1 MGISSPSD
9 NHKEG
14 DVYMTIVQHDILKA
28 LNDWG
33 ESLISISRAYEDDGL
48 ASARAIAEQTLDRL
62 YGFELGP
69 VLFKPTLSGGPQTF
83 RLTKIGALSYFV
95 GNDPE
100 YPNDSGFGIKFWR
113 SVKPETSATFIQN
126 DVAMWMGWVSFIDK
140 NNSVVK
146 VDKTFGYAKDKNGIL
161 KIVLHHSSLPFE
173 A

>member
-1 MGISSPSD
+1 
-9 NHKEG
+9 
-14 DVYMTIVQHDILKA
+14 MTIVKRDILRA

-33 ESLISISRAYEDDGL
+33 ESLIAISRAYEDDGL
-48 ASARAIAEQTLDRL
+48 KSARAIAEQTLDRL

>member
-1 MGISSPSD
+1 MA
-9 NHKEG
+9 
-14 DVYMTIVQHDILKA
+14 IVQQEIMKA
-28 LNDWG
+28 LNNWG
-33 ESLISISRAYEDDGL
+33 ESLIAISRAYEDDGL
-48 ASARAIAEQTLDRL
+48 ASARTIAEQTLDRL

-83 RLTKIGALSYFV
+83 RLTKIGALSYFI

-113 SVKPETSATFIQN
+113 SVKSETSATFIQN

-140 NNSVVK
+140 NNSIVK
-146 VDKTFGYAKDKNGIL
+146 VDKTFGYTKDKNGTL

>member
-1 MGISSPSD
+1 MA
-9 NHKEG
+9 
-14 DVYMTIVQHDILKA
+14 IVQQDILKA

-33 ESLISISRAYEDDGL
+33 ESLIAISRAYEDNGL

-69 VLFKPTLSGGPQTF
+69 VLFKPTLSGGPDTF
-83 RLTKIGALSYFV
+83 RPTKIGALSYFI

-100 YPNDSGFGIKFWR
+100 YPNDSGFAIKFWR
-113 SVKPETSATFIQN
+113 SVKPETSATFIQS

-140 NNSVVK
+140 NNSIVK
-146 VDKTFGYAKDKNGIL
+146 VDKTFGYAKDKNGTL

>member
-1 MGISSPSD
+1 MA
-9 NHKEG
+9 
-14 DVYMTIVQHDILKA
+14 IVQQDVLRA

-33 ESLISISRAYEDDGL
+33 ESLIAISRAYEDDGL
-48 ASARAIAEQTLDRL
+48 ASARVIAEQTLDKL

-83 RLTKIGALSYFV
+83 RLTKIGALSYFI
-95 GNDPE
+95 GHDPE

-113 SVKPETSATFIQN
+113 SVKSETSATFIQN

>member
-1 MGISSPSD
+1 MA
-9 NHKEG
+9 
-14 DVYMTIVQHDILKA
+14 IVQQDILKA

-33 ESLISISRAYEDDGL
+33 ESLIAISRAYEDDGL
-48 ASARAIAEQTLDRL
+48 GSARIIAEQTLDRL

-126 DVAMWMGWVSFIDK
+126 DVAMWMGWVNFIDK
-140 NNSVVK
+140 NDSVIK
-146 VDKTFGYAKDKNGIL
+146 VDKTFGYTKVKNGTL

>member
-1 MGISSPSD
+1 
-9 NHKEG
+9 
-14 DVYMTIVQHDILKA
+14 MTIVQQNILNA
-28 LNDWG
+28 LSDWG
-33 ESLISISRAYEDDGL
+33 DSLIAISQAYENDGL
-48 ASARAIAEQTLDRL
+48 GSAREIAEQALNRL

-69 VLFKPTLSGGPQTF
+69 VLFKPTLSGGAQTF
-83 RLTKIGALSYFV
+83 RLTKMGALSYFI

-140 NNSVVK
+140 NDSVIK
-146 VDKTFGYAKDKNGIL
+146 VDKTFGYTKDKNGTL

>member
-1 MGISSPSD
+1 
-9 NHKEG
+9 
-14 DVYMTIVQHDILKA
+14 MTIVQHDILKA

-48 ASARAIAEQTLDRL
+48 ASAREIAEQTLDRL

-83 RLTKIGALSYFV
+83 RPTKIGALSYFV

-146 VDKTFGYAKDKNGIL
+146 VDKTFGYTKDKNGIL

>member
-1 MGISSPSD
+1 
-9 NHKEG
+9 
-14 DVYMTIVQHDILKA
+14 MTIVQHDILKA

-48 ASARAIAEQTLDRL
+48 ASAREIAEQTLDRL

-113 SVKPETSATFIQN
+113 SVKSETSATFIQS

-140 NNSVVK
+140 NNSTVK
-146 VDKTFGYAKDKNGIL
+146 VDKTFGYIKDKNGFL

>member
-1 MGISSPSD
+1 
-9 NHKEG
+9 
-14 DVYMTIVQHDILKA
+14 MTIVQHDILKA

-48 ASARAIAEQTLDRL
+48 GSARAIAEQTLDRL

-83 RLTKIGALSYFV
+83 RPTKIGALSYFV
-95 GNDPE
+95 GNDPK

>member
-1 MGISSPSD
+1 
-9 NHKEG
+9 
-14 DVYMTIVQHDILKA
+14 MTIVQHDILKA

-48 ASARAIAEQTLDRL
+48 ASAREIAEQTLDRL

>member
-1 MGISSPSD
+1 MA
-9 NHKEG
+9 
-14 DVYMTIVQHDILKA
+14 IVQQDILKA

-33 ESLISISRAYEDDGL
+33 ESLIAISQAHEDDGL
-48 ASARAIAEQTLDRL
+48 ASAQAIAEQTLDRL

-83 RLTKIGALSYFV
+83 RLTKTGALSYFV

-100 YPNDSGFGIKFWR
+100 YPYDNGFGIKCWR
-113 SVKPETSATFIQN
+113 SVKSETAATFIQN

-140 NNSVVK
+140 NNSILK
-146 VDKTFGYAKDKNGIL
+146 VDKTFGYTRDKNGIL

-173 A
+173 V

>member
-1 MGISSPSD
+1 
-9 NHKEG
+9 
-14 DVYMTIVQHDILKA
+14 MTIDQHDILNA

-33 ESLISISRAYEDDGL
+33 DSLIAISRAYEDNGL
-48 ASARAIAEQTLDRL
+48 RSARAIAEQTLDKL

-83 RLTKIGALSYFV
+83 RLTKIGALSYFI

-113 SVKPETSATFIQN
+113 NVKSETGATFIQN

-140 NNSVVK
+140 NNRTVK
-146 VDKTFGYAKDKNGIL
+146 VDKSFGYARDKNGDL

>member
-1 MGISSPSD
+1 
-9 NHKEG
+9 
-14 DVYMTIVQHDILKA
+14 MTIVQHDVLKA

-33 ESLISISRAYEDDGL
+33 ESLIAISRAYEDKGL
-48 ASARAIAEQTLDRL
+48 ESARAIAEQTLDRL

-69 VLFKPTLSGGPQTF
+69 VLFKPTLSGGPHTF
-83 RLTKIGALSYFV
+83 RPTKIGALSYFI

-113 SVKPETSATFIQN
+113 SVKSETSATFIQN

-140 NNSVVK
+140 NNSSVK
-146 VDKTFGYAKDKNGIL
+146 VDKTFGYAKDKNGTL

>member
-1 MGISSPSD
+1 
-9 NHKEG
+9 
-14 DVYMTIVQHDILKA
+14 MTIVQQDILKA

-83 RLTKIGALSYFV
+83 RLTKIGALSYFI

-113 SVKPETSATFIQN
+113 SVKSETSATFIQS

-146 VDKTFGYAKDKNGIL
+146 VDKTFGYTKDKNGIL

>member
-1 MGISSPSD
+1 
-9 NHKEG
+9 
-14 DVYMTIVQHDILKA
+14 MTIVKNDILKA

-33 ESLISISRAYEDDGL
+33 ESLIAISRAYEDDGL
-48 ASARAIAEQTLDRL
+48 ESARAIAEQALDRL

-83 RLTKIGALSYFV
+83 RLTKISALSYFI
-95 GNDPE
+95 GSDPE

-113 SVKPETSATFIQN
+113 SVKPETSATFIRN
-126 DVAMWMGWVSFIDK
+126 DVAMWMGWVCFIDK
-140 NNSVVK
+140 NNSVTK
-146 VDKTFGYAKDKNGIL
+146 VDKTFGYTKDKNGAL

>member
-1 MGISSPSD
+1 
-9 NHKEG
+9 
-14 DVYMTIVQHDILKA
+14 MTIVQQDILKA

-33 ESLISISRAYEDDGL
+33 ESLIAISRAYEENGL

-95 GNDPE
+95 GNDPK

-113 SVKPETSATFIQN
+113 SVKSETSATFIQN

-140 NNSVVK
+140 NNSTVK
-146 VDKTFGYAKDKNGIL
+146 VDKTFGYTKDKNGIL

-173 A
+173 ASPAADQ

>member
-1 MGISSPSD
+1 MA
-9 NHKEG
+9 
-14 DVYMTIVQHDILKA
+14 IVQQDILKA
-28 LNDWG
+28 LSDWG
-33 ESLISISRAYEDDGL
+33 ESLIAISRAYEDDGL
-48 ASARAIAEQTLDRL
+48 DSARAIAEQTLDRL

-83 RLTKIGALSYFV
+83 RPTKIGALSYFI
-95 GNDPE
+95 GSDPE

-126 DVAMWMGWVSFIDK
+126 DIAMWMGWMSFIDK
-140 NNSVVK
+140 NNSAIK
-146 VDKTFGYAKDKNGIL
+146 VDKTFGYTKDKNGAL

>member
-1 MGISSPSD
+1 MA
-9 NHKEG
+9 
-14 DVYMTIVQHDILKA
+14 IVEQDIMKA
-28 LNDWG
+28 LNNWG
-33 ESLISISRAYEDDGL
+33 ESLIAISRAYEDDGL

-83 RLTKIGALSYFV
+83 RLTKIGALSYFI

-100 YPNDSGFGIKFWR
+100 YPNDSGFGIKCWR
-113 SVKPETSATFIQN
+113 RVKSETSATFIQH
-126 DVAMWMGWVSFIDK
+126 DVAMWMGWVSFIDR

-146 VDKTFGYAKDKNGIL
+146 VDKTFGYTKDKDGYL

-173 A
+173 AS

>member
-1 MGISSPSD
+1 
-9 NHKEG
+9 
-14 DVYMTIVQHDILKA
+14 MTIIQHDILKA

-33 ESLISISRAYEDDGL
+33 ESLIAISSAYEDEGL
-48 ASARAIAEQTLDRL
+48 DSARAIAEQTLDRL

-69 VLFKPTLSGGPQTF
+69 VLFKPTLSGGSQTF

-95 GNDPE
+95 GNNPD

-113 SVKPETSATFIQN
+113 SVKSETSATFIQN
-126 DVAMWMGWVSFIDK
+126 DVALWMGWVSFIDK
-140 NNSVVK
+140 NSSVVK
-146 VDKTFGYAKDKNGIL
+146 VDKTFGYTKDKNGIL

>member
-1 MGISSPSD
+1 
-9 NHKEG
+9 
-14 DVYMTIVQHDILKA
+14 MTIVKHDILKA

-33 ESLISISRAYEDDGL
+33 ESLISISRAYEDEGL
-48 ASARAIAEQTLDRL
+48 ASARVIAEQTLDRL

-95 GNDPE
+95 GDDPE

-113 SVKPETSATFIQN
+113 SVKSETSATFIQN

-146 VDKTFGYAKDKNGIL
+146 VDKTFGYTKDRNGIL

-173 A
+173 AK

>member
-1 MGISSPSD
+1 
-9 NHKEG
+9 
-14 DVYMTIVQHDILKA
+14 MTIVQQDVLKA

-33 ESLISISRAYEDDGL
+33 ESLIAISRAYEDDGL

-113 SVKPETSATFIQN
+113 SIKPETSATFIQN